1 MQKTLEA
8 ENIYESIIMRN
19 EMKAIFESSALLYRL
34 RYQNGHV
41 EEAISS
47 MGAVA
52 QFGGWVEISEILG
65 LAFKR

>member
-1 MQKTLEA
+1 MQKNIRA
-8 ENIYESIIMRN
+8 ESIYESIIMRN
-19 EMKAIFESSALLYRL
+19 EMKAVFESSALLYCL
-34 RYQNGHV
+34 RCQIGHA
-41 EEAISS
+41 EEAIRS